1 MIGDRS
7 FCCFALLPAPRRMT
21 WGGLWG
27 NESRH
32 CRTAASIIRS
42 NQSVRTASMTPAVP
56 RGPPSRLSGIIIFS
70 QRRRR
75 EASPANI
82 PAKWSWITCAHNAR
96 PAAVCRAV
104 RSRASSSR
112 SSISCTRLI
121 FSVYKRQ
128 TASTC
133 SLMLTLTAT
142 DGDGVII
149 NGSDRGQQYSA
160 GLVRS
165 EDAV

>member
-1 MIGDRS
+1 MIGPDRS
-7 FCCFALLPAPRRMT
+7 FGCFGLLPAPRRMT
-21 WGGLWG
+21 WGGLCG

-104 RSRASSSR
+104 RSRASSSP
-112 SSISCTRLI
+112 CT
-121 FSVYKRQ
+121 
-128 TASTC
+128 
-133 SLMLTLTAT
+133 
-142 DGDGVII
+142 
-149 NGSDRGQQYSA
+149 SDRLRPHACSCSHSPPPPMEMVSSSMDRIKDSSTVQ
-160 GLVRS
+160 V
-165 EDAV
+165 